1 MVIITSI
8 NDSELHKFVLF
19 YSLFL
24 ENKKIILIDTFI
36 QLLLPEKRKKKDIEN
51 PHVLNLLYG
60 NICKY

>member
-24 ENKKIILIDTFI
+24 EDKKIILIDTFI
-36 QLLLPEKRKKKDIEN
+36 QLLLPEKEEKEGHRKSSCTESFIWQ
-51 PHVLNLLYG
+51 YM
-60 NICKY
+60 